1 MPNSPAWIAGTTL
14 YKKEAITIVDISKVL
29 AVDSAEHHAASQR
42 QQMILLKTG
51 GSQAKI
57 ALVVDEL
64 GEIPSLPVIAL
75 NESENLTTQ
84 GNIIQ
89 ALVKTSNNLLVVLN
103 TEQLL
108 KQLEQGIKKPLSEPR
123 GFFRKH
129 LRGEL
134 TLIDWLHVAV
144 RCTVEQLTW
153 TTDFVFGV
161 CNHFVQLGDP
171 AHGAGQRENRCKQ
184 WHGNTDRLLND
195 TGIEI
200 HVRVQLALYKVFVFQ
215 RNFSRAMAIL
225 NNGSS
230 CKPSSFNTS

>member
-1 MPNSPAWIAGTTL
+1 MPNSPAWIAGSTL

-108 KQLEQGIKKPLSEPR
+108 KQLEQGIKKAP
-123 GFFRKH
+123 
-129 LRGEL
+129 
-134 TLIDWLHVAV
+134 
-144 RCTVEQLTW
+144 
-153 TTDFVFGV
+153 
-161 CNHFVQLGDP
+161 
-171 AHGAGQRENRCKQ
+171 QRTKGLFPEA
-184 WHGNTDRLLND
+184 
-195 TGIEI
+195 
-200 HVRVQLALYKVFVFQ
+200 LA
-215 RNFSRAMAIL
+215 R
-225 NNGSS
+225 
-230 CKPSSFNTS
+230 

>member
-1 MPNSPAWIAGTTL
+1 M
-14 YKKEAITIVDISKVL
+14 DISKVL

-108 KQLEQGIKKPLSEPR
+108 KQLEQGIKKAP
-123 GFFRKH
+123 
-129 LRGEL
+129 
-134 TLIDWLHVAV
+134 
-144 RCTVEQLTW
+144 
-153 TTDFVFGV
+153 
-161 CNHFVQLGDP
+161 
-171 AHGAGQRENRCKQ
+171 QRTKGLFPEA
-184 WHGNTDRLLND
+184 
-195 TGIEI
+195 
-200 HVRVQLALYKVFVFQ
+200 LA
-215 RNFSRAMAIL
+215 R
-225 NNGSS
+225 
-230 CKPSSFNTS
+230 

>member
-108 KQLEQGIKKPLSEPR
+108 KQLEQGIKKAP
-123 GFFRKH
+123 
-129 LRGEL
+129 
-134 TLIDWLHVAV
+134 
-144 RCTVEQLTW
+144 
-153 TTDFVFGV
+153 
-161 CNHFVQLGDP
+161 
-171 AHGAGQRENRCKQ
+171 QRTKGLFPEA
-184 WHGNTDRLLND
+184 
-195 TGIEI
+195 
-200 HVRVQLALYKVFVFQ
+200 LA
-215 RNFSRAMAIL
+215 R
-225 NNGSS
+225 
-230 CKPSSFNTS
+230 